1 MPAVPL
7 SHATAA
13 IFIFSATLAKK
24 ELSATNV
31 SPHGAVCPYGTG
43 CVAYG
48 TVCVAYGTV
57 CVAYGTVCV
66 AYGTVF
72 LFVYHYG
79 NAFHMFVL

>member
-57 CVAYGTVCV
+57 
-66 AYGTVF
+66 F